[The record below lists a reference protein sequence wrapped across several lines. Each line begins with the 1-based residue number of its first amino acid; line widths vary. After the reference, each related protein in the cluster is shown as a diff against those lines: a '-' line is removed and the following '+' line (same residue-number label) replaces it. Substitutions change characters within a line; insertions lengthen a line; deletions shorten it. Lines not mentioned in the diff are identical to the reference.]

1 MWQARHWSLANRQ
14 LVLLASTLTIIA
26 LLLGFGGAWYIAGFT
41 ERTSD
46 RVLRASASSIS
57 ETIALE
63 DGRIVLEVPPGAFGM
78 LEDSARDNV
87 YYVVRHGARTITGYP
102 DFPGY
107 RDRRLAADT
116 TAFRYDQY
124 LGQKVRVA
132 TQARYVPRTTEPVIV
147 EVAETLDEREALTS
161 AMLLRLAALE
171 AMLVFMAAV
180 LIRPAIRW
188 GLLPLTMLQQKIAL
202 RGPGQPTTQAIDA
215 DEVPQE
221 LRGLITTFNLLLS
234 RLEEAT
240 RRIRDFTGDASHQMR
255 TPLAALRTHL
265 LLAMRHGVDAREGQ
279 AALQEVEAASV
290 QLQRLLTQLLALAR
304 SEDAL
309 TASAAYACV
318 FDMSRQVREVAAEFA
333 PKAIAAGLDIM
344 VEADEPVH
352 VAGNPLIAAEML
364 SNIVDNSIRYSN
376 AGGVITIRCNAS
388 GQRVIVEIE
397 DNGPGIPAAERAAVF
412 NRFYRLKRDQQ
423 IDGSG
428 LGLAIVKSVADAS
441 RATVELL
448 DGANG
453 RGLLVRLGFHL
464 ESP

>member
-1 MWQARHWSLANRQ
+1 MWQARQWSLANRQ
-14 LVLLASTLTIIA
+14 LVLLASSLTIIA
-26 LLLGFGGAWYIAGFT
+26 LLLGLGGAWYIAGFA

-46 RVLRASASSIS
+46 RVLRASVSSIS

-87 YYVVRHGARTITGYP
+87 YYVVRHGARTITGYA
-102 DFPGY
+102 DFPDSANL
-107 RDRRLAADT
+107 RPAADA
-116 TAFRYDQY
+116 TAFRYDRY
-124 LGQKVRVA
+124 LGQDVRVA
-132 TQARYVPRTTEPVIV
+132 TQARYVPRTSEPVIV
-147 EVAETLDEREALTS
+147 EVAETLDERDSLTS

-188 GLLPLTMLQQKIAL
+188 GLLPLTKLQNKIAL
-202 RGPGQPTTQAIDA
+202 RGAGQPATQAIKA

-234 RLEEAT
+234 RLEDAT

-265 LLAMRHGVDAREGQ
+265 LLAMRHGSDAREGQ
-279 AALQEVEAASV
+279 AALQEVEAAAV

-309 TASAAYACV
+309 TASAEYACI

-344 VEADEPVH
+344 VDADQPVH

-364 SNIVDNSIRYSN
+364 SNILDNSIRYSHT
-376 AGGVITIRCNAS
+376 GGVIKVRCFAEGS
-388 GQRVIVEIE
+388 RAVVEFE
-397 DNGPGIPAAERAAVF
+397 DSGPGIPEAERAAVF

-441 RATVELL
+441 DATVELL
-448 DGANG
+448 DGTG
-453 RGLLVRLGFHL
+453 GCGLLVRLEFRL
-464 ESP
+464 EAG

>member
-1 MWQARHWSLANRQ
+1 MWQAQKWSLANRQ
-14 LVLLASTLTIIA
+14 LVLLASTLTVIA
-26 LLLGFGGAWYIAGFT
+26 LLLGFGGAWYISGFA

-46 RVLRASASSIS
+46 RVLRASVSSIS

-63 DGRIVLEVPPGAFGM
+63 NGRIVLEVPPGAFGM

-87 YYVVRHGARTITGYP
+87 YYVVRHGSRTITGYG
-102 DFPGY
+102 DFPSY
-107 RDRRLAADT
+107 RRSPLSPDA

-171 AMLVFMAAV
+171 AMLVFMAAAM
-180 LIRPAIRW
+180 IRPAIRW
-188 GLLPLTMLQQKIAL
+188 GLLPLTKLQQKIAQ
-202 RGPGQPTTQAIDA
+202 RGAGQPAAQAIDT

-221 LRGLITTFNLLLS
+221 LRGLITTFNLLLAG
-234 RLEEAT
+234 LEDAT

-265 LLAMRHGVDAREGQ
+265 LLAMRHGTDAREGQ
-279 AALQEVEAASV
+279 EALLEVEAASV

-304 SEDAL
+304 SEDVV
-309 TASAAYACV
+309 TTSNQYACV
-318 FDMSRQVREVAAEFA
+318 FDMARQVREVAAEFA
-333 PKAIAAGLDIM
+333 PRAITAGLDIT
-344 VEADEPVH
+344 VEADESVH
-352 VAGNPLIAAEML
+352 VAGNPLIATEML
-364 SNIVDNSIRYSN
+364 SNVLDNAIRYSDE
-376 AGGVITIRCNAS
+376 GGHIRVRCKAS
-388 GQRVIVEIE
+388 GQRAIVEIE
-397 DNGPGIPAAERAAVF
+397 DSGPGIPETERAAVF

-441 RATVELL
+441 HATVELL
-448 DGANG
+448 DGADG
-453 RGLLVRLGFHL
+453 RGLLVRMGFHL
-464 ESP
+464 KSP